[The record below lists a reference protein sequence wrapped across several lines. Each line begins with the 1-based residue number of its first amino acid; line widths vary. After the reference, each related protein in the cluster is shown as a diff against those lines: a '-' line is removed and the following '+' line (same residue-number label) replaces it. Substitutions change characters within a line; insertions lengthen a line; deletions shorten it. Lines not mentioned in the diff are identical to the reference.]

1 MTVTLTVN
9 YKDTL
14 KPETVAVLEE
24 LCGEDGEGGSY
35 CLEDALIF
43 IDEYSESDFVEY
55 YEEYIELG
63 EQYTFPAVEAFVAE
77 NGFDWIEFFAD
88 AYIGEFY
95 SPSDMAED
103 YLSYE
108 SQDADSRLCIDWV
121 ETAEYL
127 LAHEVDRV
135 GDYYFR
141 SSY

>member
-1 MTVTLTVN
+1 MTITFTTT
-9 YKDTL
+9 YPDTL

-24 LCGEDGEGGSY
+24 LCGENGEGGAY
-35 CLEDALIF
+35 YLEDALVF

-55 YEEYIELG
+55 YEEYVELG

-77 NGFDWIEFFAD
+77 HGFERMEFFTD
-88 AYIGEFY
+88 AYIGEF
-95 SPSDMAED
+95 STPDEMAED

-108 SQDADSRLCIDWV
+108 SQDADSRLCIDWR

>member
-1 MTVTLTVN
+1 MTITFTTT
-9 YKDTL
+9 YPDTL

-24 LCGEDGEGGSY
+24 LCGQNGEGGAY
-35 CLEDALIF
+35 YLEDALVF
-43 IDEYSESDFVEY
+43 IDEYSEAAFIEY
-55 YEEYIELG
+55 YEEYVELG
-63 EQYTFPAVEAFVAE
+63 EQYTFPAVEAFISE
-77 NGFDWIEFFAD
+77 HGFGRMEFFTD

-108 SQDADSRLCIDWV
+108 SQDADSRLCIDWR
-121 ETAEYL
+121 ETADWL

-141 SSY
+141 SSF